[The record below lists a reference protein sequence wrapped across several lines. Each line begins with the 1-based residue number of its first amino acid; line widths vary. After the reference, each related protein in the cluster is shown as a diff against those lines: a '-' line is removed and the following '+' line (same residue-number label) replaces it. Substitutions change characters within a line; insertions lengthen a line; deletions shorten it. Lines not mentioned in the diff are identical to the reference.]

1 MSTGQK
7 ATIALAFEK
16 IEAEAAKK
24 RKLAP
29 LKKGVVI
36 PVSANL
42 RQRSAEQ
49 ESGKASDKAAKAV
62 GASPRNVQTAE
73 KIGEQA
79 ATTRQNADSGPNDA
93 ALVPAYLIGAS
104 APCGAATQ
112 TDRWRLTVQGLQ
124 GIPWPAPAAMPG
136 RRFEC
141 RDAPIEPAE
150 LADVTNATE
159 LGLLL
164 GVSRQRAHQLI
175 QQRAAKAH
183 TATEGTEP

>member
-1 MSTGQK
+1 M
-7 ATIALAFEK
+7 
-16 IEAEAAKK
+16 
-24 RKLAP
+24 
-29 LKKGVVI
+29 
-36 PVSANL
+36 
-42 RQRSAEQ
+42 
-49 ESGKASDKAAKAV
+49 
-62 GASPRNVQTAE
+62 
-73 KIGEQA
+73 
-79 ATTRQNADSGPNDA
+79 
-93 ALVPAYLIGAS
+93 
-104 APCGAATQ
+104 
-112 TDRWRLTVQGLQ
+112 QGLQ